1 VIQVCSTLPNGN
13 CGVSLI
19 MKKSLL
25 ITAGFFASLQLHGQG
40 TVFFSNIPNQII
52 HAPVI
57 DSTTGTNAVAGTT
70 FSVALYWSPYG
81 PTSLTAPDQPFTQVG
96 QSVHLGFPPAWSV
109 GSGAGYYWGGTVYAL
124 GIVPGGGLGWFQVKA
139 WETAYGTSYEQAA
152 AAGPMNGR
160 TALLGVSNS
169 ILVKTGS
176 NAGFPTAPGNLA
188 GISPILLT
196 VVPEPSV
203 VALGALSIC
212 VLLVFLP
219 KKPTAA
225 Q

>member
-1 VIQVCSTLPNGN
+1 
-13 CGVSLI
+13 
-19 MKKSLL
+19 MKTSLL
-25 ITAGFFASLQLHGQG
+25 ITVGLFASLQLHGQG
-40 TVFFSNIPNQII
+40 TVDFFNNGLN
-52 HAPVI
+52 APVLNSLTL
-57 DSTTGTNAVAGTT
+57 DPNGTPLSAAAGTT

-96 QSVHLGFPPAWSV
+96 QSIHLGFLPPAPP
-109 GSGAGYYWGGTVYAL
+109 GSGAGYYQGGVVTAPGV
-124 GIVPGGGLGWFQVKA
+124 VPPGGLGWFQVKA
-139 WETAYGTSYEQAA
+139 WETAYGMSYEQVA

-160 TALLGVSNS
+160 TALLGVSS
-169 ILVKTGS
+169 SVLVQTG
-176 NAGFPTAPGNLA
+176 NPGNAPTPPGHLI
-188 GISPILLT
+188 GISPILLA